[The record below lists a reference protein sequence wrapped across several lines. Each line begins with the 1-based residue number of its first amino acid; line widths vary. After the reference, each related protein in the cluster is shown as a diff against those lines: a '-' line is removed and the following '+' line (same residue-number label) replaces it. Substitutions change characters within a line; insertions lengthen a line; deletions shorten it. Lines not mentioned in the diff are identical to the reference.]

1 MDSTGSRLSPDA
13 AADAPHP
20 GQGGIVDTV
29 QSLLVAFVFAMV
41 FRGFVCEGFVIPTG
55 SMAPTLMGAHV
66 RLRSPA
72 TSYEYAAD
80 ASPIIDVARRIVA
93 GQARDIGRPV
103 MDPMISRS
111 APVAQ
116 VPNQALAANA
126 RNGDRVLVLK
136 YIAPFT
142 APKRWDVV
150 VFKNP
155 TDPAGDS
162 IYYIKRLVGM
172 PNETLLIADGDV
184 FAGPPEGDVS
194 AMTIQRKPEFVQR
207 AVWQP
212 IYDSDYQPVD
222 VQAME
227 GAMRVRWKGAPWV
240 PSAGWDI
247 RGDRAW
253 VRDSVEPASLTWD
266 GALVPLDD
274 WNAYNST
281 RPEIPLF
288 PVGDL
293 RVAAHCTPASSGL
306 FTTSLSIGTR
316 SHVMKFEV
324 SGGKATLSV
333 VHAES
338 GEVKAT
344 ASAPVM
350 LPDGAFELE
359 FWHIDQRLQLFIDGD
374 SVLTLDYEW
383 DPQQR
388 LLASHNG
395 RTIDQVLQNPSAQK
409 PTPTTLAWEFGG
421 GPVTLRRIRVDRDLY
436 YRPAFLNPG
445 DQYPMNGEPI
455 PGLAFGVDVN
465 QPPVIGDGEYV
476 MLGDNSGASRDS
488 RLWGRPHPLVSVQL
502 GNSSPF
508 IVPEDLMI
516 GKAWCVYF
524 PAPVPPVPG
533 APAVM
538 PDFGHFRFIR

>member
-1 MDSTGSRLSPDA
+1 MDHEPRKATTL
-13 AADAPHP
+13 
-20 GQGGIVDTV
+20 DTI
-29 QSLLVAFVFAMV
+29 SLLLISFALAMT
-41 FRGFVCEGFVIPTG
+41 FRGFVIEGYVIPTG
-55 SMAPTLMGAHV
+55 SMAPTLMGEHL
-66 RLRSPA
+66 RLRSPD
-72 TSYEYAAD
+72 TGYSYPAD
-80 ASPIIDVARRIVA
+80 AAPVIESARAGRDFQRPI
-93 GQARDIGRPV
+93 G
-103 MDPMISRS
+103 DPMVSHT
-111 APVAQ
+111 APTRAEGNIRLAQ
-116 VPNQALAANA
+116 DA
-126 RNGDRVLVLK
+126 RVGDRILVTKFLWP
-136 YIAPFT
+136 IQQPQ
-142 APKRWDVV
+142 RWDVV

-155 TDPAGDS
+155 CDPVGDAT
-162 IYYIKRLVGM
+162 YYIKRLVGM
-172 PNETLLIADGDV
+172 PGERFALADGDAFTGAPDMPV
-184 FAGPPEGDVS
+184 TGMRIE
-194 AMTIQRKPEFVQR
+194 RKPEHVQR
-207 AVWQP
+207 AVLQP
-212 IYDSDYQPVD
+212 LWNSDYAPID
-222 VQAME
+222 PA
-227 GAMRVRWKGAPWV
+227 AMRQRMRGSWSGPPLRGQGWDTSDPRAFVWGSTGPARLEWV
-240 PSAGWDI
+240 PTDI
-247 RGDRAW
+247 
-253 VRDSVEPASLTWD
+253 
-266 GALVPLDD
+266 PLDD

-316 SHVMKFEV
+316 SHVMRFDV
-324 SGGKATLSV
+324 AGSTATLSV

-344 ASAPVM
+344 ATGPIA

-359 FWHIDQRLQLFIDGD
+359 FWHIDQRLRLFIDGE
-374 SVLTLDYEW
+374 SVLSLDYEW

-455 PGLAFGVDVN
+455 PGLAFGIDVN
-465 QPPVIGDGEYV
+465 QPPVIGEGEFV

-488 RLWGRPHPLVSVQL
+488 RLWGRPHPLVSLQL
-502 GNSSPF
+502 DNDSPF

-524 PAPVPPVPG
+524 PAPMRLSPG
-533 APAVM
+533 STPFI
-538 PDFGHFRFIR
+538 PDFGELRFIR